1 MIASIRHKDLILRVA
16 SNIPWVEELSISTPL
31 LTKLEDEVTIQGEN
45 LQQCHQRELST
56 KETRTCILWLS
67 LSVTTSLPIPSTQT
81 DAGRLN

>member
-45 LQQCHQRELST
+45 LQQCHH
-56 KETRTCILWLS
+56 
-67 LSVTTSLPIPSTQT
+67 VTM
-81 DAGRLN
+81 R